1 MLFTN
6 LFNNESCLND
16 KYPEDIVKSV
26 DDRFNETDLKIKR
39 IEDKLQ
45 TVLNKLMT
53 EFNELKGQSLTC
65 TYEKRISILEETN
78 RKLERDNEKLTEKF
92 IATTCVVSDL
102 NTKIKDLENEKKS
115 LLTTIKLIQI
125 HDKHVNIRVSNKSKD
140 VVDLSSNTVI
150 DNHDSPVRV
159 DLSTDEEIAT
169 NQTSHQHALRRKY
182 KSKKK
187 RKAVKP
193 LVSSSVGDKIK
204 EMSAHDLLSKSTQT
218 TQSLPLHPILIAS
231 VQRP

>member
-1 MLFTN
+1 MQNYWRKCLIKEHASILPTVDLQVNNTSKNQTYNITSEKADDYSGMLFAN
-6 LFNNESCLND
+6 LFDNESCLND

-53 EFNELKGQSLTC
+53 EFNELKGQSLIC
-65 TYEKRISILEETN
+65 T
-78 RKLERDNEKLTEKF
+78 NEKP
-92 IATTCVVSDL
+92 
-102 NTKIKDLENEKKS
+102 
-115 LLTTIKLIQI
+115 IQI
-125 HDKHVNIRVSNKSKD
+125 HDKHVNIGVSNKSED
-140 VVDLSSNTVI
+140 VVDSSNNTVI

-159 DLSTDEEIAT
+159 NLSTDEEIAT
-169 NQTSHQHALRRKY
+169 NQTSHQHTLKRKY

-187 RKAVKP
+187 LKTVKP

-204 EMSAHDLLSKSTQT
+204 ETDKEMQGEQACANDSLSKSTQT
-218 TQSLPLHPILIAS
+218 TQSITTACTQKGERL
-231 VQRP
+231 

>member
-1 MLFTN
+1 M
-6 LFNNESCLND
+6 
-16 KYPEDIVKSV
+16 
-26 DDRFNETDLKIKR
+26 
-39 IEDKLQ
+39 
-45 TVLNKLMT
+45 
-53 EFNELKGQSLTC
+53 
-65 TYEKRISILEETN
+65 
-78 RKLERDNEKLTEKF
+78 TEKF

-182 KSKKK
+182 K
-187 RKAVKP
+187 
-193 LVSSSVGDKIK
+193 
-204 EMSAHDLLSKSTQT
+204 
-218 TQSLPLHPILIAS
+218 
-231 VQRP
+231 

>member
-1 MLFTN
+1 MFKEHASILRTVDLQVNNTSKNQTYNITSEKADDYSGMLFTN
-6 LFNNESCLND
+6 LFNNESCLNE
-16 KYPEDIVKSV
+16 KYPDDIVKSV

-65 TYEKRISILEETN
+65 TYEKRISILEEKN
-78 RKLERDNEKLTEKF
+78 RKLERDNQKLTEKF
-92 IATTCVVSDL
+92 IATTSVVSDL

-125 HDKHVNIRVSNKSKD
+125 HDKHVNIGVSNKSED
-140 VVDLSSNTVI
+140 VVDLSNNTVI

-169 NQTSHQHALRRKY
+169 NQTRHQHALKRKY
-182 KSKKK
+182 K
-187 RKAVKP
+187 
-193 LVSSSVGDKIK
+193 
-204 EMSAHDLLSKSTQT
+204 
-218 TQSLPLHPILIAS
+218 
-231 VQRP
+231 